1 MCHKYD
7 CIQSLEPI
15 GGIFVVFRAVVQI
28 CWLYDHQDICVDCC
42 RLSLEIFFFLL
53 MCLEYNSTKTVPQPK
68 NFFVSP
74 CLHCLAKIWQSDQPE
89 NF

>member
-1 MCHKYD
+1 
-7 CIQSLEPI
+7 
-15 GGIFVVFRAVVQI
+15 
-28 CWLYDHQDICVDCC
+28 
-42 RLSLEIFFFLL
+42 

-68 NFFVSP
+68 NFCQLFVSP